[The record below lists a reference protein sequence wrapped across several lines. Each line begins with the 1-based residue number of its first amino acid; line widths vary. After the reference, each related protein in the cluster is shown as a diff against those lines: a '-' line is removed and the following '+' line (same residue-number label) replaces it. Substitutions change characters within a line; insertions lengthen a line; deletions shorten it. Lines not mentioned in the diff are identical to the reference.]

1 MPLTDLQVRETEI
14 YGILS
19 QLSSIK
25 DIKVSVGKE
34 LWPGEKN
41 LPDIVLGTV
50 NQWVHKERMQIKI
63 TWTEA
68 DGSMAHDSEDLHI
81 LLLPHVNFKLLKG
94 SKGEALL
101 LRGQARAEHQARVP
115 KKTVSIPYTVGAVTR
130 QQVWTIEDD
139 PEAIVTDARTEPR
152 SKPQLARRR
161 DDIKTPFDC
170 WYNAAVSHKMFD
182 KMELAFNQ
190 RLDGKSY
197 ETRKTS
203 RGELVR
209 FVGMMGALAGVVAA
223 EGRRHAHLRSCGR
236 RGRLERHFPPQLQR
250 VRHQDVALLPRVLYT
265 RRCSAARP
273 PAHLPIRADAR
284 VLSRA
289 GKLFAV
295 CNGTKR
301 NCMEQHRSCPKDKAH
316 THRFAH
322 GPQGPRRKKATPPAP
337 RTPAAGAK
345 RAAPAPAAAAGAPA
359 AQPGKRQKA
368 GASTTWDPKSPGM
381 RHGEDKEE
389 RGSSAEDSD
398 SSE

>member
-1 MPLTDLQVRETEI
+1 MPLTDLQVREHPV

-139 PEAIVTDARTEPR
+139 PEAIRTDARTEPR

-209 FVGMMGALAGVVAA
+209 FVGMMGALALQPGLPLSKMWKRVKGAKDI
-223 EGRRHAHLRSCGR
+223 
-236 RGRLERHFPPQLQR
+236 FPPAAMGQYGTGIDRFKLLKKLAGEIYPLNG
-250 VRHQDVALLPRVLYT
+250 VGALH
-265 RRCSAARP
+265 AK
-273 PAHLPIRADAR
+273 
-284 VLSRA
+284 VLS
-289 GKLFAV
+289 GPP
-295 CNGTKR
+295 T
-301 NCMEQHRSCPKDKAH
+301 SPSAH
-316 THRFAH
+316 
-322 GPQGPRRKKATPPAP
+322 
-337 RTPAAGAK
+337 
-345 RAAPAPAAAAGAPA
+345 
-359 AQPGKRQKA
+359 
-368 GASTTWDPKSPGM
+368 
-381 RHGEDKEE
+381 
-389 RGSSAEDSD
+389 
-398 SSE
+398 